1 MHAACLKCEAV
12 GIRFE
17 CEMRFKHT
25 AVLLPLFLFMKR
37 CCCCCCSISL
47 RSISKEHWLYNC
59 DKLYAINRFI
69 DERKSMNMNS
79 QVYNR
84 MKKKTEFDE
93 NTWCTLKLRSRKTIS
108 VNFAL
113 PPILSK
119 THKQIETDKKYG
131 RMCLLLFLFYSKS
144 IKKMV
149 PVDEI
154 NGFFSI
160 TFT

>member
-1 MHAACLKCEAV
+1 MEKEKKNTQHKIIPRKLYQLQRCFLKCDIWLLFVPLEFIIMHAACLKCEAV

-37 CCCCCCSISL
+37 CCCCCFISL

-84 MKKKTEFDE
+84 MKKKQNLMRIRD
-93 NTWCTLKLRSRKTIS
+93 
-108 VNFAL
+108 V
-113 PPILSK
+113 
-119 THKQIETDKKYG
+119 H
-131 RMCLLLFLFYSKS
+131 
-144 IKKMV
+144 
-149 PVDEI
+149 
-154 NGFFSI
+154 
-160 TFT
+160 